1 MFWGL
6 LLAALAAAGKAY
18 QQKEVNEDQ
27 QDILAQNM
35 REQQDA
41 ERQAKAKL
49 NASLQTY
56 SPEQAKQ
63 TTQAEQGDYLAKL
76 HDAMGG
82 GSKYAANGAL
92 PQSVQLQ
99 TKRAEESDKANTDL
113 ANLFGTITG
122 AGTQRQNEGIASQK
136 VNNELGLLGSRARRS
151 LTQARL
157 RASQVHAN
165 PWLSMLLNGLSAY
178 GSSMAGGA
186 GGVGSATG
194 AMSGGLQGF
203 GGMWSGGNALT
214 GGTYTGPGAVSY
226 AG

>member
-165 PWLSMLLNGLSAY
+165 PWLSMLLSGLQAY
-178 GSSMAGGA
+178 GSYGM
-186 GGVGSATG
+186 GSALSSAGT
-194 AMSGGLQGF
+194 SGSADNGF
-203 GGMWSGGNALT
+203 HGFDGMWSGGNSLT
-214 GGTYTGPGAVSY
+214 GGQYTGPGAVSW